1 MRIITTALLVGLM
14 GSAVVVAPSIAEA
27 QVSKKGTKY
36 QLRMKWTKNLKMSY
50 DIDIQAPGQSQSMKM
65 GLTYL
70 VKSVKGTTGSVL
82 VTMSGMGEKP
92 SSSTVSIDERG
103 RVSGGDSQSMG
114 NFLEYPVNPIGVG
127 ESWSTK
133 GSLPGM
139 TGGTMDG
146 TAKHTLKGFKTI
158 SGKQYAHIASTITTS
173 SGNDLKGSGSSDS
186 LVSMADG
193 HTLRSTMNMKMTF
206 TMPAQNGGKP
216 QSQTINMVVK
226 MTKK

>member
-14 GSAVVVAPSIAEA
+14 GSAVIVAPSIAQA

-36 QLRMKWTKNLKMSY
+36 ELRMKWTKNLKMSY
-50 DIDIQAPGQSQSMKM
+50 DIDIQAAGQGQMMKM

-70 VKSVKGTTGSVL
+70 VKSVSGSTGSVL
-82 VTMSGMGEKP
+82 VTMSGMGDKP
-92 SSSTVSIDERG
+92 SSSTVSIDNRG
-103 RVSGGDSQSMG
+103 RVSGGDAQSMG
-114 NFLEYPVNPIGVG
+114 NFLEYPVNPVAVG

-146 TAKHTLKGFKTI
+146 TAKHTFKGFKTI
-158 SGKQYAHIASTITTS
+158 SGKQYAHIASTITTA
-173 SGNDLKGSGSSDS
+173 SGKELKGTGSSES
-186 LVSMADG
+186 LVAMADG

-216 QSQTINMVVK
+216 QSQTINMTVK